1 MNLNAYDAV
10 EANIYN
16 NNWINPIYKKLYSR
30 SIEYHPYY
38 AFLKKYNKE
47 SKTNDYYI
55 AMLDDT
61 NNHANCRSVVIN
73 NKLIKIDLSPIWT
86 TSSLCKLK
94 ERTCINIE
102 EVDRNKDGVIYYL
115 DV

>member
-1 MNLNAYDAV
+1 MNFSAYDAV
-10 EANIYN
+10 EANIYDDS
-16 NNWINPIYKKLYSR
+16 WVNPIYKKLYSR
-30 SIEYHPYY
+30 NIEYHPYY
-38 AFLKKYNKE
+38 AFLKTYNKE
-47 SKTNDYYI
+47 SKTNDYFI

-61 NNHANCRSVVIN
+61 SNYANCRSVVIN

-94 ERTCINIE
+94 EKTRINIE
-102 EVDRNKDGVIYYL
+102 EVERTKDGVIYYL